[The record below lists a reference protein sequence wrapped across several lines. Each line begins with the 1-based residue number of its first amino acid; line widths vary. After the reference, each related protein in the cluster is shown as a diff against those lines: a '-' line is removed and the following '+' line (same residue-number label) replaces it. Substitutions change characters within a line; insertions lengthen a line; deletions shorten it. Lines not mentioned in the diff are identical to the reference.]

1 MPAGLRRVLWALPF
15 AVGVACWGTWHWG
28 VREPQT
34 TFDAHGLRST
44 ADTGRETHLATGDPA
59 LGTSAGESEVEPA
72 EALDTLA
79 LRQLCGRPEVA
90 EFTAEC
96 LAVLERRY
104 QSSVPDVRPLEAK
117 FRPVMLGE
125 PVTWRQVFEN
135 VNAGVAAVREALVRS
150 ECLVPKGRFRL
161 DLHDAC
167 AADDMARL
175 AILRRECALAQ
186 HRYYSLESRQRWLD
200 VELADA
206 NRTKDQWNYYKRR
219 EQLDERWFSMMWRLD
234 KCRTAPEA
242 ALADLG
248 PFRRPLGLRV
258 VEMDQIDM
266 MEAAARLGSD
276 WALSSVLRMGGT
288 VFVVG
293 DEGIDDVR
301 EQRPVLAELLRMRRA
316 EGLERVKHA
325 LVAFELG
332 EALGIPVH
340 SEGVLRF
347 TGHIDYEQQAAAWP
361 SAARRLIALGWTLMV
376 DDGQGGERRRF
387 ETPED
392 VWGDEPWPE
401 WAASDWLRL
410 MPAESLP

>member
-1 MPAGLRRVLWALPF
+1 MSARLRHALWLAPFGAACLALWYWNTRSGPPAVETQGMYSA
-15 AVGVACWGTWHWG
+15 AE
-28 VREPQT
+28 RE
-34 TFDAHGLRST
+34 
-44 ADTGRETHLATGDPA
+44 RETQVPIASPA
-59 LGTSAGESEVEPA
+59 NDASAGEAGAEPA

-79 LRQLCGRPEVA
+79 LGRLCGRPWVA
-90 EFTAEC
+90 KFTAEC

-104 QSSVPDVRPLEAK
+104 QGGVPDPGSMERK

-125 PVTWRQVFEN
+125 PVTWRQVFED
-135 VNAGVAAVREALVRS
+135 VDAGVAAVEEALRRP
-150 ECLVPKGRFRL
+150 ECLVPEGRFRL
-161 DLHDAC
+161 DLRDAC
-167 AADDMARL
+167 AANDMARL
-175 AILRRECALAQ
+175 AILRRECPLLLPHDGSVDLRRHGWDAHMSTVDRAADQ
-186 HRYYSLESRQRWLD
+186 AEYY
-200 VELADA
+200 
-206 NRTKDQWNYYKRR
+206 RR
-219 EQLDERWFSMMWRLD
+219 LQQLNERWFGMMWRVG
-234 KCRTAPEA
+234 KCREVPEA
-242 ALADLG
+242 VLADLG
-248 PFRRPLGLRV
+248 PFLRPLGPGNFV
-258 VEMDQIDM
+258 MDQIDM

-276 WALSSVLRMGGT
+276 WALSSVLRMGGP

-293 DEGIDDVR
+293 DVGIDDVR

-316 EGLERVKHA
+316 EGVERVKHA

-361 SAARRLIALGWTLMV
+361 PAARRLIALGWTLTV

-410 MPAESLP
+410 VPAEPSP